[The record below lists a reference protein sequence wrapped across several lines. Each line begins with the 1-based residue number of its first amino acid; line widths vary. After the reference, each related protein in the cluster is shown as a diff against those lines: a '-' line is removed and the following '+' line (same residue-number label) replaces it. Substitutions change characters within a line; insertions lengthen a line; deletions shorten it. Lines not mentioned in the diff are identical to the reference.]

1 MKKFKM
7 QLPPILLSYVSE
19 SFILFLYKLFKKQKE
34 FQTNNIT
41 ENCVLTNNLI
51 ESIPSEYRQQ
61 IVKDFFPYDA
71 LFHLHIL
78 KYPKGGELNDHTHIE
93 FEKKSYIVYMDDV
106 GGTVIKMPEGELF
119 VKSERRKIIWFN
131 SEFPHKAITN
141 NQIRYVAAG
150 GIYQRER

>member
-1 MKKFKM
+1 MK
-7 QLPPILLSYVSE
+7 LPPILLSYVPE
-19 SFILFLYKLFKKQKE
+19 SFILFLYKLFETQKE
-34 FQTNNIT
+34 FNTSNIT
-41 ENCVLTNNLI
+41 EGCLLTHNLI
-51 ESIPSEYRQQ
+51 ESIPSEYRQE

-71 LFHLHIL
+71 LFHLHII
-78 KYPKGGELNDHTHIE
+78 KYPKGGELNYHTHIK

-106 GGTVIKMPEGELF
+106 GGTTLQTPEGELF